1 MEQRLATQK
10 EADDENVIVAVNY
23 CVNSNRTYIYELKD
37 GDIINEKVI
46 HGA

>member
-1 MEQRLATQK
+1 MEQTPATQK
-10 EADDENVIVAVNY
+10 EAYDEDVIVAVNY

-46 HGA
+46 YGV